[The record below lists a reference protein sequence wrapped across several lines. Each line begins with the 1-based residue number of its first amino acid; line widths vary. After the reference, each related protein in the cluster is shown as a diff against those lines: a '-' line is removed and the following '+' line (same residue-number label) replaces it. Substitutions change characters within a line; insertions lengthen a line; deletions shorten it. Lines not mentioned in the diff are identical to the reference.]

1 MKNMKKLLALALALL
16 MLLSLSACG
25 GFEMRMARAASR
37 MSKLES
43 VHTDAVVTADVNLS
57 LMGNSSAVEA
67 KMELS
72 ADTQKE
78 PLLAAGQLN
87 AGVYGISKE
96 LGFYA
101 ERSGDTEISVYLSTD
116 GGQNWETNTLDMEN
130 ASFELDLSAQ
140 LKAMAGM
147 AALFTETGKETV
159 NGVAAV
165 GYAGLRISRRGT
177 DLIGVT
183 TLDNTVIMNS
193 KTGKEFVSGSGKLTL
208 GEGERIHLKYS
219 LDAGSFDFAVNSG
232 SNGLDIFDSTDLGSL
247 SDEGEVFGRSGI
259 TGKGSLDFK
268 AGPGEYTL
276 FFNMHDAVGTATASP
291 EKAD

>member
-57 LMGNSSAVEA
+57 LMGSSSAMEA

-101 ERSGDTEISVYLSTD
+101 ERSGDSEISVYLSTD

-165 GYAGLRISRRGT
+165 GYAGEIPAETVKQAIEQADVKEKLEETFDVELADDCFADVGPIPVTIALAEKSNDILRVT
-177 DLIGVT
+177 MDLSQV
-183 TLDNTVIMNS
+183 
-193 KTGKEFVSGSGKLTL
+193 VSEVL
-208 GEGERIHLKYS
+208 GQVLNQV
-219 LDAGSFDFAVNSG
+219 LNSG
-232 SNGLDIFDSTDLGSL
+232 DLSLLGGLGL
-247 SDEGEVFGRSGI
+247 EVSVDNVQLTVAFSQ
-259 TGKGSLDFK
+259 F
-268 AGPGEYTL
+268 
-276 FFNMHDAVGTATASP
+276 DAVTVSIP
-291 EKAD
+291 ENVKG